1 MGKLERQYAIGTEK
15 IDHGWNGRTHWP
27 IDRLQMKPT
36 VELSMIVRDGAS
48 VLSRC
53 LQSVAPF
60 VDRMVVGDTG
70 STDDSAAIARK
81 FGAEVVSIP
90 WEQDFARA
98 RNRVLEH
105 RKSDWILVLDADEM
119 LDNSGGARI
128 RRLIESHT
136 VFAYHNPR
144 WNYMRDMN
152 ARLGFQTAKP
162 NPVVCEASRS
172 YPAYVPLP
180 TTRLFRS
187 HPGLYYEDCVHETI
201 TKRLA
206 ALHLATG
213 RADFVVHH
221 FGHAEGA
228 EADRQKKDELYHL
241 LGEKKLESNPNDP
254 QALIEMGLAEL
265 EIGRRPASALV
276 HFEHVC
282 ELSPES
288 AVAWLYAGICLVR
301 LAKLAEALANLER
314 AANLGLQTGLL
325 LQAVGDA
332 HFHSGQFAQAR
343 AAYVQ
348 VADLGEAS
356 PLSEAKRGA
365 CDVNLGSVAEGIRRI
380 ERAVEAAPACGEL
393 YDILAAASLQVGNLL
408 LATQTLE
415 ARLLMGK
422 PTDFHFKLAAALQM
436 EIKARQELRA
446 MQQIAS

>member
-1 MGKLERQYAIGTEK
+1 
-15 IDHGWNGRTHWP
+15 
-27 IDRLQMKPT
+27 MKPT
-36 VELSMIVRDGAS
+36 VELSMIVKDGAS
-48 VLSRC
+48 VLARC

-60 VDRMVVGDTG
+60 VDRIIVGDTS
-70 STDDSAAIARK
+70 STYDSAAIARK

-90 WEQDFARA
+90 WEQDFSRA
-98 RNRVLEH
+98 RNRILEH
-105 RKSDWILVLDADEM
+105 RKCDWILVLDADEM
-119 LDNSGGARI
+119 LDATGGARI
-128 RRLIESHT
+128 RQLIESHT
-136 VFAYHNPR
+136 VYAYHNPR
-144 WNYMRDMN
+144 WNYMRDMS

-162 NPVVCEASRS
+162 NPVMFEESRP

-187 HPGLYYEDCVHETI
+187 HPGIYYEDCVHETI

-221 FGHAEGA
+221 FGHAEDA
-228 EADRQKKDELYHL
+228 EADRQKKDELYHA
-241 LGEKKLESNPNDP
+241 LGEKKLGTNPDDP

-265 EIGRRPASALV
+265 EHARRPAAALA
-276 HFEHVC
+276 HFERVC

-288 AVAWLYAGICLVR
+288 AAAWLYTGVCLVR
-301 LAKLAEALANLER
+301 LTKLPEALVRLER
-314 AANLGLQTGLL
+314 AADLGLQTGLL
-325 LQAVGDA
+325 FQAVGDA
-332 HFHSGQFAQAR
+332 HFHSGRFTQAR

-365 CDVNLGSVAEGIRRI
+365 CDINLGSVAEGIRRMQ
-380 ERAVEAAPACGEL
+380 RAVEAAPAYGEL

-408 LATQTLE
+408 LATQTLQ
-415 ARLLMGK
+415 ARLHMGK
-422 PTDFHFKLAAALQM
+422 PTDFHFKLAAVLQT
-436 EIKARQELRA
+436 EFKARQEAQA

>member
-1 MGKLERQYAIGTEK
+1 
-15 IDHGWNGRTHWP
+15 
-27 IDRLQMKPT
+27 MKPT
-36 VELSMIVRDGAS
+36 VELSMIVKDGAS
-48 VLSRC
+48 VLARC

-60 VDRMVVGDTG
+60 VDRIIVGDTG

-90 WEQDFARA
+90 WEQDFSRA
-98 RNRVLEH
+98 RNRILEH
-105 RKSDWILVLDADEM
+105 RKCDWILVLDADEM
-119 LDNSGGARI
+119 LDATGGARI
-128 RRLIESHT
+128 RQLIESHT
-136 VFAYHNPR
+136 VYAYHNPR
-144 WNYMRDMN
+144 WNYMRDMS

-162 NPVVCEASRS
+162 NPVMFEESRP

-187 HPGLYYEDCVHETI
+187 HPGIYYEDCVHETI

-221 FGHAEGA
+221 FGHAEDA
-228 EADRQKKDELYHL
+228 EADRQKKDELYHA
-241 LGEKKLESNPNDP
+241 LGEKKLGTNPDDP

-265 EIGRRPASALV
+265 EHARRPAAALA
-276 HFEHVC
+276 HFERVC

-288 AVAWLYAGICLVR
+288 AAAWLYTGVCLVR
-301 LAKLAEALANLER
+301 LTKLPEALVRLER
-314 AANLGLQTGLL
+314 AADLGLQTGLL
-325 LQAVGDA
+325 FQAVGDA
-332 HFHSGQFAQAR
+332 HFHSGRFTQAR

-365 CDVNLGSVAEGIRRI
+365 CDINLGSVAEGIRRMQ
-380 ERAVEAAPACGEL
+380 RAVEAAPAYGEL

-408 LATQTLE
+408 LATQTLQ
-415 ARLLMGK
+415 ARLHMGK
-422 PTDFHFKLAAALQM
+422 PTDFHFKLAAVLQT
-436 EIKARQELRA
+436 EFKARQEAQA

>member
-1 MGKLERQYAIGTEK
+1 
-15 IDHGWNGRTHWP
+15 
-27 IDRLQMKPT
+27 
-36 VELSMIVRDGAS
+36 MIVKDGAS
-48 VLSRC
+48 VLARC

-60 VDRMVVGDTG
+60 VDRIIVGDTG

-90 WEQDFARA
+90 WEQDFSRA
-98 RNRVLEH
+98 RNRILEH
-105 RKSDWILVLDADEM
+105 RKCDWILVLDADEM
-119 LDNSGGARI
+119 LDATGGARI
-128 RRLIESHT
+128 RQLIESHT
-136 VFAYHNPR
+136 VYAYHNPR
-144 WNYMRDMN
+144 WNYMRDMS

-162 NPVVCEASRS
+162 NPVMFEESRP

-187 HPGLYYEDCVHETI
+187 HPGIYYEDCVHETI

-221 FGHAEGA
+221 FGHAEDA
-228 EADRQKKDELYHL
+228 EADRQKKDELYHA
-241 LGEKKLESNPNDP
+241 LGEKKLGTNPDDP

-265 EIGRRPASALV
+265 EHARRPAAALA
-276 HFEHVC
+276 HFERVC

-288 AVAWLYAGICLVR
+288 AAAWLYTGVCLVR
-301 LAKLAEALANLER
+301 LTKLPEALVRLER
-314 AANLGLQTGLL
+314 AADLGLQTGLL
-325 LQAVGDA
+325 FQAVGDA
-332 HFHSGQFAQAR
+332 HFHSGRFTQAR

-365 CDVNLGSVAEGIRRI
+365 CDINLGSVAEGIRRMQ
-380 ERAVEAAPACGEL
+380 RAVEAAPAYGEL

-408 LATQTLE
+408 LATQTLQ
-415 ARLLMGK
+415 ARLHMGK
-422 PTDFHFKLAAALQM
+422 PTDFHFKLAAVLQT
-436 EIKARQELRA
+436 EFKARQEAQA

>member
-1 MGKLERQYAIGTEK
+1 
-15 IDHGWNGRTHWP
+15 
-27 IDRLQMKPT
+27 MKPT
-36 VELSMIVRDGAS
+36 VELSMIVKDGAS
-48 VLSRC
+48 VLARC

-60 VDRMVVGDTG
+60 VDRIIVGDTS

-90 WEQDFARA
+90 WEQDFSRA
-98 RNRVLEH
+98 RNRILEH
-105 RKSDWILVLDADEM
+105 RKCDWILVLDADEM
-119 LDNSGGARI
+119 LDATGGARV
-128 RRLIESHT
+128 RQLIESHT
-136 VFAYHNPR
+136 VYAYHNPR

-162 NPVVCEASRS
+162 NPVMFEESRP

-187 HPGLYYEDCVHETI
+187 HPGIYYEDCVHETI
-201 TKRLA
+201 TKRLG

-221 FGHAEGA
+221 FGHAEDA
-228 EADRQKKDELYHL
+228 EADRQKKDELYYV
-241 LGEKKLESNPNDP
+241 LGEKKLGVNPDDP

-265 EIGRRPASALV
+265 EHARRPAAALA
-276 HFEHVC
+276 HFERVC

-288 AVAWLYAGICLVR
+288 AAAWLYAGVCLVR
-301 LAKLAEALANLER
+301 LTKLPEALVRLER

-325 LQAVGDA
+325 FQAVGDA

-380 ERAVEAAPACGEL
+380 QRAVKSAPAYGEL

-408 LATQTLE
+408 LATQTLQ
-415 ARLLMGK
+415 ARLHMGK
-422 PTDFHFKLAAALQM
+422 PTDFHFKLAAVLQTKF
-436 EIKARQELRA
+436 KAQQEVQA

>member
-1 MGKLERQYAIGTEK
+1 M
-15 IDHGWNGRTHWP
+15 
-27 IDRLQMKPT
+27 LQMKRT
-36 VELSMIVRDGAS
+36 VELSMIVKDGAS
-48 VLSRC
+48 VLARC

-60 VDRMVVGDTG
+60 VDRIIVGDTG
-70 STDDSAAIARK
+70 STDDSATIARG

-90 WEQDFARA
+90 WEQDFSRA

-105 RKSDWILVLDADEM
+105 RKCDWILVLDADEM
-119 LDNSGGARI
+119 LDAAGGARI
-128 RRLIESHT
+128 SKLIDSHIA
-136 VFAYHNPR
+136 FAYHNPR

-162 NPVVCEASRS
+162 NPVTFEESRP

-187 HPGLYYEDCVHETI
+187 HPGIYYEGCVHETI

-206 ALHLATG
+206 ALNLATG

-221 FGHAEGA
+221 FGHAEDA
-228 EADRQKKDELYHL
+228 ETDRQKKDELYHV
-241 LGEKKLESNPNDP
+241 LGEKKLCANPDDP

-265 EIGRRPASALV
+265 EHARRPAAALA
-276 HFEHVC
+276 HFERVC

-288 AVAWLYAGICLVR
+288 AAAWLYAGVCLVR
-301 LAKLAEALANLER
+301 LTKLPEALVRLER
-314 AANLGLQTGLL
+314 ASSLGLQTGLL
-325 LQAVGDA
+325 YQAVGDA
-332 HFHSGQFAQAR
+332 HFHSGNFTQAR

-365 CDVNLGSVAEGIRRI
+365 CDVNLGSVAEGVRRMQ
-380 ERAVEAAPACGEL
+380 RAVESAPAYGEL

-408 LATQTLE
+408 LATQTLQT
-415 ARLLMGK
+415 RLRMGK
-422 PTDFHFKLAAALQM
+422 PTDFHFKLAAVLQM
-436 EIKARQELRA
+436 EFKARQDVQA

>member
-1 MGKLERQYAIGTEK
+1 
-15 IDHGWNGRTHWP
+15 
-27 IDRLQMKPT
+27 MKPT
-36 VELSMIVRDGAS
+36 VELSMIVKDGAS
-48 VLSRC
+48 VLARC

-60 VDRMVVGDTG
+60 VDRIIIGDTG
-70 STDDSAAIARK
+70 STDDSTAIARN

-90 WEQDFARA
+90 WEQDFSRA
-98 RNRVLEH
+98 RNRILEH
-105 RKSDWILVLDADEM
+105 RKCDWILVLDADEM
-119 LDNSGGARI
+119 LDAKGGARI
-128 RRLIESHT
+128 RSLIEAHT

-152 ARLGFQTAKP
+152 GRLGFQTAKP
-162 NPVVCEASRS
+162 NPVMFEQSKP

-187 HPGLYYEDCVHETI
+187 HPGIYYEGCVHETI
-201 TKRLA
+201 TRRLA
-206 ALHLATG
+206 ELHLATG

-221 FGHAEGA
+221 FGHAEDA
-228 EADRQKKDELYHL
+228 EDDRQKKDELYHV
-241 LGEKKLESNPNDP
+241 LGEKKLDSNPNDP

-265 EIGRRPASALV
+265 EFGRRPAAALA

-288 AVAWLYAGICLVR
+288 AAAWLYAGVCLVR
-301 LAKLAEALANLER
+301 LAKLPEALVSLER

-325 LQAVGDA
+325 YQAVGDA
-332 HFHSGQFAQAR
+332 HFHSGKFTQAR

-380 ERAVEAAPACGEL
+380 QRAVEAAPAYGEL
-393 YDILAAASLQVGNLL
+393 YDILAAASLQVGNLS
-408 LATQTLE
+408 LATQTLQ
-415 ARLLMGK
+415 ARLRMGK
-422 PTDFHFKLAAALQM
+422 PTDFHFKLAAILQI
-436 EIKARQELRA
+436 ELKARQDAQA